1 MFDCVYPTRT
11 ARFGTAFSKNGNI
24 KLKNAM
30 YKYDFQPIVEGCE
43 CECCQNYTRA
53 YLHSIAGHEEVAGM
67 ILSKHNIH
75 F

>member
-11 ARFGTAFSKNGNI
+11 ARFGTAFTKNGNI
-24 KLKNAM
+24 KLKNK
-30 YKYDFQPIVEGCE
+30 KYFDDFRPIDEDCT

-53 YLHSIAGHEEVAGM
+53 YLHTIAGHEEVAGQL
-67 ILSKHNIH
+67 ISKHNIH